1 MLFRCCIYL
10 VDQSFWPFTC
20 CCFFFQGF
28 QKRFAKWK
36 NHRVPRASWFCWSHN
51 THWSYQRDSPCLPRV
66 PQWPKSFFAI
76 EVLKVNTDK
85 PIDRI
90 NMCYVINKITTA
102 KVHSDFSIQQSF
114 FVYFRCAN
122 CFLLRYL
129 DNHWPFT
136 YFFFSFQGFQKR
148 FAEWK
153 NHRVPRA
160 SWFCWSHN
168 TRWSYRRGSPRRPRV
183 PQWPK
188 SFWTCFGR
196 ISLWPR
202 GPGCT
207 R

>member
-1 MLFRCCIYL
+1 MLL
-10 VDQSFWPFTC
+10 
-20 CCFFFQGF
+20 FFLLGF
-28 QKRFAKWK
+28 SKKVRQMKKSLCTYC
-36 NHRVPRASWFCWSHN
+36 VPRALWFCWSHN

-136 YFFFSFQGFQKR
+136 FFFSFQGFQKR

-168 TRWSYRRGSPRRPRV
+168 TCWSYRRGSPRRPRL